1 MSIESVEAFI
11 EKLRTDED
19 FREQIGK
26 AKNKEERM
34 KLARA
39 AGFDFTAQ
47 ELDIIRCKITGETEQ
62 QTYKSKSIIPG
73 FSCNILDTCYADSS
87 WS

>member
-1 MSIESVEAFI
+1 MSIESAEAFI
-11 EKLRTDED
+11 ERLRTDKE
-19 FREQIGK
+19 FREKIGK

-39 AGFDFTAQ
+39 SGFDFTAQ
-47 ELDIIRCKITGETEQ
+47 ELDIIRCKITDKTEQ
-62 QTYKSKSIIPG
+62 QRDKSKSIFSG
-73 FSCNILDTCYADSS
+73 FSCNILDTCQKDSS